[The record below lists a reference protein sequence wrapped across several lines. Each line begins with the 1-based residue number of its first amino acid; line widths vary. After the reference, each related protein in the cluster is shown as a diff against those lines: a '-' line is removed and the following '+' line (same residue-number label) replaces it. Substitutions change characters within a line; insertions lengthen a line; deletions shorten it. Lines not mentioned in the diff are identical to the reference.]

1 MGKLF
6 PLQGTV
12 WPAPFPTLSPVP
24 RQQGMSWEGKMEAG
38 ENYLVSPQKGNPS
51 CDAVGSRRPSRLG
64 EGEEAG

>member
-1 MGKLF
+1 
-6 PLQGTV
+6 
-12 WPAPFPTLSPVP
+12 
-24 RQQGMSWEGKMEAG
+24 MEAG